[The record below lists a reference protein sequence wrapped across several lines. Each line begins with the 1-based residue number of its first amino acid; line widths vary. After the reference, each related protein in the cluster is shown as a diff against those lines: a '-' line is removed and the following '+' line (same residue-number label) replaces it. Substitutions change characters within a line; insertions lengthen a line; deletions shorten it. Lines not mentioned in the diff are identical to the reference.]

1 MGVKEMF
8 IELGIIRY
16 LFHSSGSRSRLGDAN
31 LTVSGELEVMLSL
44 EGGPHQVPIS
54 FLSSRKASTDS
65 SSPTGISS
73 PADNNR
79 ASNRD
84 SPSTEVTTASGLPLQ
99 LHRAP
104 TRRSTLPNI
113 QDALRMQQVAMTGEA
128 KSPTNAPDLSPS
140 MGLGAAGTLP
150 MIGLRR
156 G

>member
-1 MGVKEMF
+1 MGVKEIL

-16 LFHSSGSRSRLGDAN
+16 IFHSPGSRSRLGDAN

-54 FLSSRKASTDS
+54 
-65 SSPTGISS
+65 SPTGISS

-84 SPSTEVTTASGLPLQ
+84 SPSTIGGNAITEVTTASGLPLQ

-128 KSPTNAPDLSPS
+128 KSPTNALDLGKASPS
-140 MGLGAAGTLP
+140 MGLGATGTLP